1 MCNWRWL
8 LLWCDLAFLRT
19 FTSTSD
25 RHFLL
30 NFPCQPSSLS
40 MKFSFVSDSWA
51 KSCIFPT
58 VLPTLLCCLFWR
70 GKRGVPNPMIAL
82 EVFVQGKFMALISES
97 YWSTSNSGC
106 LHGPPCFF
114 LFAVLLGFA
123 KASHKRWIQFV
134 ARQVEASLVIRAA
147 KLKFVQESRT
157 RVSFVQSLGS
167 TSWREMLLVL
177 TENIFLQLVSQHCCI
192 ASWNSLLRVLPR
204 LRQVGHKRGS
214 TRNNKFQLAMQQCW
228 DKLKKNVVCITGP

>member
-1 MCNWRWL
+1 ML
-8 LLWCDLAFLRT
+8 LVLKGQTRCSKSYDSPRGLCTGQIYGFNFRK
-19 FTSTSD
+19 
-25 RHFLL
+25 LL
-30 NFPCQPSSLS
+30 VYFEFRLSSRS
-40 MKFSFVSDSWA
+40 AM
-51 KSCIFPT
+51 
-58 VLPTLLCCLFWR
+58 
-70 GKRGVPNPMIAL
+70 
-82 EVFVQGKFMALISES
+82 
-97 YWSTSNSGC
+97 
-106 LHGPPCFF
+106 FF
-114 LFAVLLGFA
+114 LFTVLLGFA
-123 KASHKRWIQFV
+123 KASHKRWIQFF

-177 TENIFLQLVSQHCCI
+177 TDYIFLQLVSQHCCI